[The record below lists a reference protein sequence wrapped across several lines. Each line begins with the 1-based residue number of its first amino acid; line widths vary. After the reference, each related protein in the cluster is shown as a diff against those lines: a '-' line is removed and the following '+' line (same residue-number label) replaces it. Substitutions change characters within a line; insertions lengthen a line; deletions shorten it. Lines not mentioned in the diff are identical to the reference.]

1 MDYSDLDKKE
11 KNYINGKISQFMDAY
26 IRQHKVW
33 TPEQMLESFI
43 EKIEDLVKQGN
54 FNKRYEDST
63 FVWSSQLADEWII
76 SKKGRSLS
84 FERMKKKYKKD
95 KPVARAN
102 SPIVERVR
110 FGFSWD
116 KSKFFDISFGLKDGY
131 NYIET
136 DDLKKYPFKP
146 WVIKHVEQQL
156 DEHYGIDIPH
166 ILKQLSTSPIE
177 KQFYKYWL
185 DNYYS
190 DKDNPSIIPEVC
202 GFRAKFYYYEYLGK
216 VYATRKD
223 IPEEAECR
231 DVKSKNFRYDY
242 FISNTKKKKA
252 ALIELD
258 GHEFHKTKP
267 QRIIDSIKRNEAAT
281 LGLPVIVFTG
291 TKLNENIDSC
301 FASIDDILSK

>member
-1 MDYSDLDKKE
+1 MDYSNLDKRTR
-11 KNYINGKISQFMDAY
+11 NYINGKISQFMDAY

-43 EKIEDLVKQGN
+43 EKMEELVSAGS
-54 FNKRYEDST
+54 FNKHYEDGAL
-63 FVWSSQLADEWII
+63 VWTSKLADDWII
-76 SKKGRSLS
+76 SKKGKSLS
-84 FERMKKKYKKD
+84 FERMSKKYKKD

-110 FGFSWD
+110 FGYSWD
-116 KSKFFDISFGLKDGY
+116 KSKFFDISFGLKGGY
-131 NYIET
+131 NFIET
-136 DDLKKYPFKP
+136 DDLKKYPYKP
-146 WVIKHVEQQL
+146 WVIRHVEQQL
-156 DEHYGIDIPH
+156 DELYGVDLTY
-166 ILKQLSTSPIE
+166 ILEILSTSPIE

-185 DNYYS
+185 NHYYS

-216 VYATRKD
+216 VYSSWKD
-223 IPEEAECR
+223 IPQEAEYP
-231 DVKSKNFRYDY
+231 DAKSKNFRYDF

-258 GHEFHKTKP
+258 GHEYHKTKP
-267 QRIIDSIKRNEAAT
+267 QRIIDSIKRNEAAA

-291 TKLNENIDSC
+291 TKLNENIESC
-301 FASIDDILSK
+301 FASINDILRK